1 MTRITHINPQFAVAG
16 ALRPEDFAALAAQGF
31 KSIVSN
37 LPDGEQPRYLPSVEE
52 ARLAAAAGLAFRHI
66 PANKAEVFSDRVA
79 GGMAEVLAELE
90 GPVLAHCASGQRS
103 VLAWAAA
110 AARRQPADC
119 VLAALRSAGFD
130 LEPVREDLEE
140 QRDSSLTGRVP
151 AALDCGCGE
160 AAGPA

>member
-1 MTRITHINPQFAVAG
+1 VTRITPIVPQFAVTG
-16 ALRPEDFAALAAQGF
+16 ALRPEDFAAVAGQGF
-31 KSIVSN
+31 RSIVSN
-37 LPDGEQPRYLPSVEE
+37 LPDGEQPAYLSSVAE

-66 PANKAEVFSDRVA
+66 PTSKAEVFSERVA
-79 GGMAEVLAELE
+79 GGMAEALAELA

-103 VLAWAAA
+103 VFAWAAA

-130 LEPVREDLEE
+130 LEPVREELEE
-140 QRDSSLTGRVP
+140 QRDPSLTGRVP

-160 AAGPA
+160 AADPA